1 MSSGRLDHTH
11 EGTSPTDGKPQVV
24 HGSFALQV
32 GFSAPPEQ
40 VFAAFAEPALRIR
53 WFRLP
58 GSSKH
63 ATHALDFRVGGS
75 EVATNLFVSGD
86 IEERL
91 EYRSRFHD
99 IVPGERIVYV
109 YEAHVD
115 GLRRWVSLVTLE
127 LVAQGA
133 GSRLD
138 WTEQYAYL
146 VLSGDGTQDTAH
158 LQGGTRLM
166 LNGLS
171 AVVDPERYRGLAKI
185 RPEES

>member
-1 MSSGRLDHTH
+1 MSSGRLDHAS
-11 EGTSPTDGKPQVV
+11 EGTSATGAKSQVV
-24 HGSFALQV
+24 HGSFTLRV
-32 GFSAPPEQ
+32 DFSASPEQ
-40 VFAAFAEPALRIR
+40 VFAAFAEPSLRTR

-86 IEERL
+86 VEERV

-99 IVPGERIVYV
+99 IVPGERIVYA
-109 YEAHVD
+109 YEGHVD
-115 GLRRWVSLVTLE
+115 GLRHWVSLVTVE
-127 LVAQGA
+127 LAAQAG

-138 WTEQYAYL
+138 WTEQYTYL
-146 VLSGDGTQDTAH
+146 VVSDDGSQETAH
-158 LQGGTRLM
+158 LRGGTRLL

-171 AVVDPERYRGLAKI
+171 AVVDPHRFQHLA
-185 RPEES
+185 RMRTDAS